1 MLRNASGTSSRRT
14 SMSVGIGISA
24 HKVVLGFNW
33 VALLVVH
40 VGFQGSGHIQLPSA
54 WHVTVYPGLSYTAGD
69 LETRRFTVLL
79 IHSPTRRLACSTSQ
93 LAYQGCGNC
102 QVDRRHL
109 HQRQVKESRIRHR
122 QGCYPFHSVIR
133 GPVTYGAPTF
143 KANSSGKEGCNAG
156 CNFIMAAKRSPS

>member
-69 LETRRFTVLL
+69 REGHTQNREARAPIQLHSLTCEGTYLTMSIANFTP
-79 IHSPTRRLACSTSQ
+79 IAIRSKHAQHFHSGYVQIPMA
-93 LAYQGCGNC
+93 
-102 QVDRRHL
+102 
-109 HQRQVKESRIRHR
+109 VKEAACAKLSIPWRPNLGIQRSWLSR
-122 QGCYPFHSVIR
+122 GDHS
-133 GPVTYGAPTF
+133 
-143 KANSSGKEGCNAG
+143 EG
-156 CNFIMAAKRSPS
+156 

>member
-1 MLRNASGTSSRRT
+1 MIVGVLRGGPSVGQGTLNRFFAAHEAIGGSTIQSTAIGTLYLHGGYVPSRNGMLRNASGTSSRRT

-69 LETRRFTVLL
+69 LETRRFGDSYQPVRLL
-79 IHSPTRRLACSTSQ
+79 ARSRMSW
-93 LAYQGCGNC
+93 
-102 QVDRRHL
+102 L
-109 HQRQVKESRIRHR
+109 HQWLLGR
-122 QGCYPFHSVIR
+122 
-133 GPVTYGAPTF
+133 
-143 KANSSGKEGCNAG
+143 
-156 CNFIMAAKRSPS
+156 